1 MWWSPRHYVNHT
13 LSENINHKSIMLAT
27 QFDISHKT
35 VGVNCDGVIDC
46 CPKWILVIYCLC
58 NNTHRWSHMYIHVHF
73 SSVLPNTSAWIYSLF
88 WSVLQCAF
96 FGFQMYGT
104 FVHNTP
110 GKKNPKKNQINQHF
124 SRISHTYIH
133 VNAQYSYCFSFS
145 KWHNNNK

>member
-1 MWWSPRHYVNHT
+1 
-13 LSENINHKSIMLAT
+13 MLAT

-58 NNTHRWSHMYIHVHF
+58 NNTHRWSHMYIFHLYFQTHLPGYIHCSEVCCN
-73 SSVLPNTSAWIYSLF
+73 VL
-88 WSVLQCAF
+88 F

-124 SRISHTYIH
+124 PRISHTYIH

-145 KWHNNNK
+145 K